1 MNNLLYQQFY
11 SAGSSAQQAGALSGS
26 LEPLL
31 SGTKLPV
38 KFTVY
43 MDNEGW
49 SETKGYR
56 RA

>member
-11 SAGSSAQQAGALSGS
+11 SAGSSAQQAGAFSGS